1 MTTSTQ
7 PTDSLADSAQ
17 IAAIVRLVMQR
28 LAGNPETTLAHPTN
42 QTAVS
47 ISDRVITVATIESVS
62 GHPSQVF
69 VDMKAIVTP
78 AAKDE
83 AARRGIEITRS
94 VEIPL
99 AMQPQTKANTNT
111 NAGPINQFITDSSEP
126 NRAIAAI
133 GQLSAR
139 GINAIGCHVVLSD
152 TPAVDLHRIIA
163 NQGKRAAMVAA
174 MADVGRFAAELDPEV
189 WVLDMKK
196 LNLVAAVNAV
206 ARIAKS

>member
-7 PTDSLADSAQ
+7 PTDSPADSAQ

-99 AMQPQTKANTNT
+99 AMQPQTKANT